1 MCINGRRRRPSPPE
15 MAVNVEASMAR
26 YFRTI
31 VSAFA
36 GALLA
41 ALPALAGEQVNK
53 DGDDI
58 AIKGYDPV
66 AYFTESRPV
75 QGKEEFEHEWE
86 SARWRFSSVEHRE
99 LFASAP
105 DKYAPRYGGFCASAM
120 ALGWKA
126 PIDPEAWVIVD
137 GKLYLNYS
145 KDGRDEFAEEPA
157 PPIAKAAANWERLGK
172 VE

>member
-1 MCINGRRRRPSPPE
+1 
-15 MAVNVEASMAR
+15 MAR
-26 YFRTI
+26 YFRTM

-36 GALLA
+36 GALLV
-41 ALPALAGEQVNK
+41 ALPALAGEQMNK
-53 DGDDI
+53 DGDDV

-66 AYFTESRPV
+66 AYFTEGQPILGRAD
-75 QGKEEFEHEWE
+75 FEHEWQ
-86 SARWRFSSVEHRE
+86 SAIWRFSSAEHRE

-105 DKYAPRYGGFCASAM
+105 DKYAPRYGGYCAGAM
-120 ALGWKA
+120 ALGWKS

-145 KDGRDEFAEEPA
+145 KDGRDEFAADPA
-157 PPIAKAAANWERLGK
+157 PEIVKADANWERLGK

>member
-1 MCINGRRRRPSPPE
+1 

-36 GALLA
+36 GALLV

-58 AIKGYDPV
+58 AIKGYDSV
-66 AYFTESRPV
+66 AYFTEGRPV
-75 QGKEEFEHEWE
+75 PGRAEFEHEWE
-86 SARWRFSSVEHRE
+86 NATWRFSSAEHRE

-105 DKYAPRYGGFCASAM
+105 DKYAPRYGGFCAGAM

-137 GKLYLNYS
+137 GRLYLNYS

-157 PPIAKAAANWERLGK
+157 PQIAKADANWEHLGK

>member
-1 MCINGRRRRPSPPE
+1 
-15 MAVNVEASMAR
+15 MAINVEASMAR
-26 YFRTI
+26 CFRTI

-36 GALLA
+36 GALLV
-41 ALPALAGEQVNK
+41 ALPALAGELVNK
-53 DGDDI
+53 GGDDV

-66 AYFTESRPV
+66 AYFTEGKPV
-75 QGKEEFEHEWE
+75 PGKAQFEHEWQD
-86 SARWRFSSVEHRE
+86 ARWRFSSADHRE

-105 DKYAPRYGGFCASAM
+105 DKYAPRYGGFCAGAM

-137 GKLYLNYS
+137 GRLYLNYD

-157 PPIAKAAANWERLGK
+157 PQIAKADANWERLGE